1 MEEELAQLKLQDIS
15 GESRIPVLGKVRY
28 EISG

>member
-15 GESRIPVLGKVRY
+15 GESRIKILGKVRY